1 MPAGQTPVTVTVV
14 AHNDLVDA
22 VQPGDRFALDGS
34 SVFLSRLILVR
45 YLSVQVT
52 GIFRAVP
59 VRMNPKTRNVRSVYR
74 TFIDVIHFRRQK
86 TFSAADGHENQ
97 TSNDDEESR

>member
-22 VQPGDRFALDGS
+22 VQPGDRYVTVLPMNQHEYIWYF
-34 SVFLSRLILVR
+34 
-45 YLSVQVT
+45 SVQVT

-59 VRMNPKTRNVRSVYR
+59 VRINPKTRNVRSVYR

-86 TFSAADGHENQ
+86 TFTAEGGMEGQ
-97 TSNDDEESR
+97 TTNDDEESR

>member
-1 MPAGQTPVTVTVV
+1 M
-14 AHNDLVDA
+14 
-22 VQPGDRFALDGS
+22 
-34 SVFLSRLILVR
+34 
-45 YLSVQVT
+45 T

-86 TFSAADGHENQ
+86 TFTAENAGEGQ
-97 TSNDDEESR
+97 STNDDEESR

>member
-22 VQPGDRFALDGS
+22 VQPGDRYVNWGDRHH
-34 SVFLSRLILVR
+34 FLIW
-45 YLSVQVT
+45 YFSVQVT

-59 VRMNPKTRNVRSVYR
+59 VRINPKTRNVRSVYR
-74 TFIDVIHFRRQK
+74 TFIDVIHFRRQR
-86 TFSAADGHENQ
+86 TFTIEGGIEEQS
-97 TSNDDEESR
+97 TNDDEESR